1 MGRTTEM
8 RERLSK
14 AMTLDGMSAQVR
26 AELTALHA
34 LARSGEP
41 EAAEGRGAGE
51 RALREAQLVGNRT
64 AEADALRALGEAS
77 RNSGRHQP
85 ALEYFR
91 RLRSLIDETSPAD
104 ELISLQVL
112 DRYDESRAVLGKVRI
127 ESEDRRD
134 ASKAP
139 GIAFAQMWHNYC
151 LGLLDEA
158 EADAGTLCQ
167 LCVDYQVPNYHLEAR
182 MILARIAQLRGDL
195 PAARGHL
202 ASGADS
208 AQGINESRLLM
219 LQLNAAWIAES
230 AEDYA
235 AALASVRDIVQRAH
249 RVRHRWLWQPAWLV
263 AATRISM
270 RGGDLELANEAGSFA
285 RMLAERNP
293 GVATI
298 AGIAVQVNGLL
309 NGDVHLLRRAVELL
323 GGSQRQLVRAD
334 AAVDLGAME
343 LATGRRDAGAAA
355 LDGAW
360 DTYNRL
366 GAHGEARKV
375 QRLLERAG
383 VRRRRWR
390 TTTVRPLEGWAA
402 LTETERRVARMI
414 ADGHT
419 NRSAAAELVLSP
431 NTVATHLRSIFGKL
445 SVTSR
450 SQLTRAVMSQAN

>member
-1 MGRTTEM
+1 
-8 RERLSK
+8 
-14 AMTLDGMSAQVR
+14 
-26 AELTALHA
+26 
-34 LARSGEP
+34 
-41 EAAEGRGAGE
+41 
-51 RALREAQLVGNRT
+51 
-64 AEADALRALGEAS
+64 
-77 RNSGRHQP
+77 
-85 ALEYFR
+85 
-91 RLRSLIDETSPAD
+91 
-104 ELISLQVL
+104 
-112 DRYDESRAVLGKVRI
+112 
-127 ESEDRRD
+127 
-134 ASKAP
+134 
-139 GIAFAQMWHNYC
+139 
-151 LGLLDEA
+151 
-158 EADAGTLCQ
+158 
-167 LCVDYQVPNYHLEAR
+167 
-182 MILARIAQLRGDL
+182 
-195 PAARGHL
+195 
-202 ASGADS
+202 
-208 AQGINESRLLM
+208 
-219 LQLNAAWIAES
+219 
-230 AEDYA
+230 
-235 AALASVRDIVQRAH
+235 
-249 RVRHRWLWQPAWLV
+249 
-263 AATRISM
+263 M

>member
-1 MGRTTEM
+1 
-8 RERLSK
+8 
-14 AMTLDGMSAQVR
+14 
-26 AELTALHA
+26 
-34 LARSGEP
+34 
-41 EAAEGRGAGE
+41 
-51 RALREAQLVGNRT
+51 
-64 AEADALRALGEAS
+64 
-77 RNSGRHQP
+77 
-85 ALEYFR
+85 
-91 RLRSLIDETSPAD
+91 
-104 ELISLQVL
+104 
-112 DRYDESRAVLGKVRI
+112 
-127 ESEDRRD
+127 
-134 ASKAP
+134 
-139 GIAFAQMWHNYC
+139 
-151 LGLLDEA
+151 
-158 EADAGTLCQ
+158 
-167 LCVDYQVPNYHLEAR
+167 
-182 MILARIAQLRGDL
+182 
-195 PAARGHL
+195 
-202 ASGADS
+202 
-208 AQGINESRLLM
+208 
-219 LQLNAAWIAES
+219 
-230 AEDYA
+230 
-235 AALASVRDIVQRAH
+235 
-249 RVRHRWLWQPAWLV
+249 
-263 AATRISM
+263 M

-414 ADGHT
+414 AESCHSSRKRRRRWPKRGGPST
-419 NRSAAAELVLSP
+419 AALRAFAQDDKARAGRRPVGAVGAPFERVARPFCRRRLRLSGP
-431 NTVATHLRSIFGKL
+431 
-445 SVTSR
+445 
-450 SQLTRAVMSQAN
+450 